1 MLTAVSMMWLILS
14 SASTRVKQSFQATM
28 GISKSHLVVSLTA
41 VSLHDMTIVTDL
53 DRDHLRSAVLR
64 GNVPTMLAVLL
75 ELTADERWVAP
86 RYQPTRSRGMDDNS
100 TGGLPEDVQSEI
112 RSALI
117 DAVER
122 WWTLDEPSRRTLDS
136 SEVERILNFTCSE
149 TVPPDF
155 APMMA
160 EIVNGPQIK
169 PATAKCDERLH
180 AIVIGAGIAGM
191 LASVELTRA
200 GIPHVILEKNDDVGG
215 SWWENRYPGAGVDT
229 PSHLYSISS
238 FPRNWSTHFGKRDE
252 VQGYLEDFAEA
263 NDIRRNVR
271 FRHEVTRA
279 EFEESKQSWRVS
291 VQRPGEAPETLEAP
305 ILISAVGLLNRPK
318 IPHLPGIETF
328 RGRLFHSAEWP
339 NELDDPES
347 LRGKRVGIV
356 GTGASAMQIGPAI
369 ADRVGSL
376 TIFQRSPQWIA
387 PNDDYFTTID
397 DGVHWLMDNIPGY
410 REWYRARLSW
420 IFNDKVYSS
429 LQVDPDWPEPSA
441 SINATNHGHR
451 KFYER
456 YLRDQL
462 GDRTDLIEA
471 SLPDYP
477 PFGKRMLL
485 DNGWFTMLRKPD
497 VTLVPHGVDALTPSG
512 LVDTNGVEHQLDVI
526 VMATGFH
533 SVRVLYPMDIVGRS
547 GRSTG
552 EIWGE
557 HDARAYL
564 GITVPDFPN
573 FFVMTGPNT
582 GLGHGGSFITIL
594 ECQVRYI
601 MDALKLM
608 QSENLGAMECRTE
621 VNDRYNEAVDRQ
633 HAQMVW
639 THPAM
644 ENWYRNPDGRVVSV
658 LPWRINDYWAMT
670 YRVDPADFRT
680 EPARSESVPT
690 PTARG

>member
-1 MLTAVSMMWLILS
+1 MANFTD
-14 SASTRVKQSFQATM
+14 
-28 GISKSHLVVSLTA
+28 
-41 VSLHDMTIVTDL
+41 HD
-53 DRDHLRSAVLR
+53 RLRSAVR
-64 GNVPTMLAVLL
+64 QGNVPTMLAVLL
-75 ELTADERWVAP
+75 ELTADERWTGT
-86 RYQPTRSRGMDDNS
+86 RYRPTRSRGMDDNA
-100 TGGLPEDVQSEI
+100 TGGLPDDVQSEI
-112 RSALI
+112 RSALV
-117 DAVER
+117 DAVEH
-122 WWTLDEPSRRTLDS
+122 WWALGRPPRRRLDDA
-136 SEVERILNFTCSE
+136 EVERILDLTCGE
-149 TVPPDF
+149 TVPSDF

-160 EIVNGPQIK
+160 EIVNGPR
-169 PATAKCDERLH
+169 PEPVTSTPDDRLH

-200 GIPHVILEKNDDVGG
+200 GIPHVIVEKNDEVGG

-238 FPRNWSTHFGKRDE
+238 FPHNWSTHFGKRDE
-252 VQGYLEDFAEA
+252 VQNYLEDFAA
-263 NDIRRNVR
+263 AHDIRRHVR

-279 EFEESKQSWRVS
+279 EFDESRQCWRVT
-291 VQRPGEAPETLEAP
+291 VRRPDESSELWEAP

-318 IPHLPGIETF
+318 VPNLPGMESF
-328 RGRLFHSAEWP
+328 GGRLFHSAEWP
-339 NELDDPES
+339 SELDDPEA
-347 LRGKRVGIV
+347 LLGKKVGIV
-356 GTGASAMQIGPAI
+356 GSGASAMQIGPAI

-387 PNDDYFTTID
+387 PNDDYFATIPED
-397 DGVHWLMDNIPGY
+397 VHWLMDHVPGY

-420 IFNDKVYSS
+420 IFNDKVYPS
-429 LQVDPDWPEPSA
+429 LQVDPDWPEPNA
-441 SINATNHGHR
+441 SINAINHGHR
-451 KFYER
+451 RFYER

-462 GDRTDLIEA
+462 GDRTDLIAA

-485 DNGWFTMLRKPD
+485 DNGWFAMLRKPA
-497 VTLVPHGVDALTPSG
+497 VTLVPFGVDAVTPSG
-512 LVDTNGVEHQLDVI
+512 LIDSNGVEHELDVI

-533 SVRVLYPMDIVGRS
+533 SVRVLHPMEIVGRA
-547 GRSTG
+547 GRSTK

-573 FFVMTGPNT
+573 FFIMTGPNT

-594 ECQVRYI
+594 ECQIRYI
-601 MDALKLM
+601 MDALALM
-608 QSENLGAMECRTE
+608 RSEGLGALECRTE
-621 VNDRYNEAVDRQ
+621 VNDRYNEAVDRR
-633 HAQMVW
+633 HARMVW

-670 YRVDPADFRT
+670 NKVDPADFRT
-680 EPARSESVPT
+680 EPARAAAVPA
-690 PTARG
+690 PAGQG